1 LRHLSAAQFTKW
13 EMTKDSIGQDIGNGI
28 LQRAIFPHPR
38 AKCTIWGTKMFT
50 TKHSI
55 GTLYLALNGATSR
68 DLADNLARRG
78 IKAATIAATLGLWEG
93 QQETA
98 YIVTIIGETASPAH
112 IANDPYAPELPR
124 VLMPSDP
131 TAFES
136 RIRTLAENLAN
147 DYRQDCV
154 AFTIAPCL
162 FELTTGQATYKRNG

>member
-1 LRHLSAAQFTKW
+1 
-13 EMTKDSIGQDIGNGI
+13 
-28 LQRAIFPHPR
+28 
-38 AKCTIWGTKMFT
+38 MFSS
-50 TKHSI
+50 KHSI

-98 YIVTIIGETASPAH
+98 YTVTIIGETASPAH
-112 IANDPYAPELPR
+112 LVKVYDPTETGER
-124 VLMPSDP
+124 VLMPTDP

-136 RIRTLAENLAN
+136 AIRTLAENLAN
-147 DYRQDCV
+147 DYKQDCV

>member
-1 LRHLSAAQFTKW
+1 
-13 EMTKDSIGQDIGNGI
+13 
-28 LQRAIFPHPR
+28 
-38 AKCTIWGTKMFT
+38 MFT

-55 GTLYLALNGATSR
+55 ATLYLSLNGQTSR

-78 IKAATIAATLGLWEG
+78 IKAATILAGLGLWEG
-93 QQETA
+93 QQEVS
-98 YIVTIIGETASPAH
+98 YVVTIIGETATPAH
-112 IANDPYAPELPR
+112 MIIVDPKNPFGPP